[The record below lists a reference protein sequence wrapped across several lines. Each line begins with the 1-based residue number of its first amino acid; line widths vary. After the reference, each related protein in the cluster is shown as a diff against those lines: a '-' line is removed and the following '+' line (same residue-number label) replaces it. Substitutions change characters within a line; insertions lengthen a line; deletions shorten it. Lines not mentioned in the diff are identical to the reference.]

1 MTKGKAGNYPA
12 HESTLVETDINV
24 KRKTVSGGRAAG
36 RHTLLSR
43 GVAGNVLHGGAAPR
57 MLEEVFFKEIDM
69 DVTQDI
75 RQAVRLAGEKAK
87 AASRLMAAASPG
99 AKKKAL
105 ETLAALLEERE
116 AAILAANEEDLEAA
130 RRAHL
135 DGPRMDRLR
144 LTPAILA
151 DMAGACR
158 HVADL
163 PDPVGAMDSQWQRP
177 NGLLVGRMRVP
188 LGVVAM
194 VYEARPNVTVDA
206 SILCLKAGNAVIL
219 RGGSEA
225 LRSNLALA
233 ALLHEALEA
242 AQLPGDAVEFIGIT
256 SHDAVS
262 ELCRLDEYVDVLIP
276 RGGESL
282 VRAVT
287 SQATMPVLKH
297 YKGVCHAFI
306 DESADLIQALDIVYN
321 GKVQR
326 PGVCNA
332 LECLLVHEAVAGA
345 FLPMVAEKLSAAGV
359 SFRADEASLPLLG
372 PSASAAAPDDFGR
385 EFHDLIL
392 AVRVVHNMD
401 EALAHIAAFG
411 SNHTEVICTTNHLN
425 AMRFLREADAS
436 MVGVNASTRFND
448 GGQLGLGAEI
458 GISTS
463 KLHAYGPMG
472 VQELT
477 TTKFVVF
484 GQGQVRA

>member
-1 MTKGKAGNYPA
+1 MEHASGLRGLIRNIFGGSSAP
-12 HESTLVETDINV
+12 STAQPSAPDKDAIFEAVRE
-24 KRKTVSGGRAAG
+24 AG
-36 RHTLLSR
+36 R
-43 GVAGNVLHGGAAPR
+43 
-57 MLEEVFFKEIDM
+57 
-69 DVTQDI
+69 
-75 RQAVRLAGEKAK
+75 KARE
-87 AASRLMAAASPG
+87 ASRAMAAASPA
-99 AKKKAL
+99 AKNRAL
-105 ETLAALLEERE
+105 EVLASLIESRE
-116 AAILAANEEDLEAA
+116 ADIMGANALDLEAA
-130 RRAHL
+130 EAAGV
-135 DGPRMDRLR
+135 DAPRMDRLR

-158 HVADL
+158 YVAQL

-194 VYEARPNVTVDA
+194 IYEARPNVTVDA
-206 SILCLKAGNAVIL
+206 SILCLKAGNAVML
-219 RGGSEA
+219 RGGREA
-225 LRSNLALA
+225 LRSNVALA
-233 ALLHEALEA
+233 GLLREALAEA
-242 AQLPGDAVEFIGIT
+242 GLPEGAVQFIDIT
-256 SHDAVS
+256 SHDSVTA
-262 ELCRLDEYVDVLIP
+262 LCKLEEYVDVLIP
-276 RGGESL
+276 RGGETL

-297 YKGVCHAFI
+297 YMGVCHAFI
-306 DESADLIQALDIVYN
+306 DESASLEQAVEIVYN

-332 LECLLVHEAVAGA
+332 LECLLVHQAVAER
-345 FLPMVAEKLSAAGV
+345 FLPMVGEKLGEAGV
-359 SFRADEASLPLLG
+359 EFRADEASLPLLG
-372 PSASAAAPDDFGR
+372 TTAVPQKPEDLGH

-392 AVRVVHNMD
+392 AVRVVRDMD
-401 EALAHIAAFG
+401 EALEHIAACG
-411 SNHTEVICTTNHLN
+411 SNHTEIICTENHIN

-436 MVGVNASTRFND
+436 MVAVNASTRFND

-484 GQGQVRA
+484 GQGQVRK

>member
-1 MTKGKAGNYPA
+1 MFMAERHNAKETSMEKASGLRGLIRNIFGGGQTSAPSEPA
-12 HESTLVETDINV
+12 QPAGLSREEIFEAVRE
-24 KRKTVSGGRAAG
+24 AG
-36 RHTLLSR
+36 R
-43 GVAGNVLHGGAAPR
+43 
-57 MLEEVFFKEIDM
+57 
-69 DVTQDI
+69 
-75 RQAVRLAGEKAK
+75 KARE
-87 AASRLMAAASPG
+87 ASRAMAAASPA
-99 AKKKAL
+99 AKNLAL
-105 ETLAALLEERE
+105 ETLASLIESRE
-116 AAILAANEEDLEAA
+116 AEIMAANAEDLAAAEAA
-130 RRAHL
+130 GVDA
-135 DGPRMDRLR
+135 PRMDRLR

-158 HVADL
+158 YVAQL

-194 VYEARPNVTVDA
+194 IYEARPNVTVDA
-206 SILCLKAGNAVIL
+206 SILCLKAGNAVML
-219 RGGSEA
+219 RGGREA
-225 LRSNLALA
+225 LRSNIVLAGLLREALA
-233 ALLHEALEA
+233 EAG
-242 AQLPGDAVEFIGIT
+242 LPEGAVQFIDIT
-256 SHDAVS
+256 SHDSVS
-262 ELCRLDEYVDVLIP
+262 ALCKLEEFVDVLIP
-276 RGGESL
+276 RGGETL

-297 YKGVCHAFI
+297 YMGVCHAFI
-306 DESADLIQALDIVYN
+306 DESADLEKAAEIVYN

-332 LECLLVHEAVAGA
+332 LECLLVHEAVAER
-345 FLPMVAEKLSAAGV
+345 FLPMVGEKLGAAGV
-359 SFRADEASLPLLG
+359 EFRACEVSLPLLG
-372 PSASAAAPDDFGR
+372 STAVPQKPEDLGH

-392 AVRVVHNMD
+392 AVRVVRGME
-401 EALAHIAAFG
+401 EALEHIAAYG
-411 SNHTEVICTTNHLN
+411 SNHTEIICTENHLN

-436 MVGVNASTRFND
+436 MVAVNASTRFND

-484 GQGQVRA
+484 GQGQVRK

>member
-1 MTKGKAGNYPA
+1 MENTGGLRGLIRNIFGAAKSDAPSA
-12 HESTLVETDINV
+12 QDQPRATDSAAIFEAV
-24 KRKTVSGGRAAG
+24 REAG
-36 RHTLLSR
+36 R
-43 GVAGNVLHGGAAPR
+43 
-57 MLEEVFFKEIDM
+57 
-69 DVTQDI
+69 
-75 RQAVRLAGEKAK
+75 KARE
-87 AASRLMAAASPG
+87 ASRRMAAASP
-99 AKKKAL
+99 ALKNQAL
-105 ETLAALLEERE
+105 ETLAQLLESRADDIFAANAEDLAAAE
-116 AAILAANEEDLEAA
+116 AAGVDA
-130 RRAHL
+130 
-135 DGPRMDRLR
+135 PRMDRLR

-158 HVADL
+158 YVAQL

-194 VYEARPNVTVDA
+194 IYEARPNVTVDA

-219 RGGSEA
+219 RGGREA
-225 LRSNLALA
+225 LRSNIVLAGLLREALA
-233 ALLHEALEA
+233 EAG
-242 AQLPGDAVEFIGIT
+242 LPEGAVQFIDIT
-256 SHDAVS
+256 SHESVS
-262 ELCRLDEYVDVLIP
+262 ALCKLEEYVDVLIP
-276 RGGESL
+276 RGGETL

-297 YKGVCHAFI
+297 YMGVCHAFV
-306 DESADLIQALDIVYN
+306 DESADLEKALEIIYN

-332 LECLLVHEAVAGA
+332 LECLLVHEAVAERL
-345 FLPMVAEKLSAAGV
+345 LPMVGEKLGAAGV
-359 SFRADEASLPLLG
+359 EFRADEASLPLLG
-372 PSASAAAPDDFGR
+372 EKAVPQKPEDLGH

-392 AVRVVHNMD
+392 AVRVVRDMD
-401 EALAHIAAFG
+401 TALEHIAAHG
-411 SNHTEVICTTNHLN
+411 SNHTEIICTENHLN

-436 MVGVNASTRFND
+436 MVAVNASTRFND

-484 GQGQVRA
+484 GQGQVRK